1 MIRKSEA
8 ENFGINDE
16 TVSGNGTQNGQGAV
30 LAEYV
35 YLVEVEYIDSECI
48 IFSGDLTLL
57 S

>member
-16 TVSGNGTQNGQGAV
+16 TVSGNGTQNGQDAAPGV
-30 LAEYV
+30 YV
-35 YLVEVEYIDSECI
+35 YLVGVEYIDSERI

>member
-16 TVSGNGTQNGQGAV
+16 TVSGNGTQNGQDAAPGV
-30 LAEYV
+30 YV
-35 YLVEVEYIDSECI
+35 YLVEVEYIDGERI

>member
-16 TVSGNGTQNGQGAV
+16 TVSGNGTQNGQDAV